1 MRVLVVG
8 RGWLGRPAI
17 EHLGAVPFPHA
28 GISTDLPA
36 DSAAVRLRDAIR
48 PDEGTVLVNLCG
60 LRHGTREDLH
70 RSNAHIPLIM
80 ATALAGSGAHLVH
93 VGSAAEYGVPAD
105 PRPLSEESVCSPT
118 SDYGVTKLSGTQA
131 VLDAMPTATV
141 LRPFN
146 VVDAD
151 LPHGSPMSDIGDRIS
166 RAIAS
171 QTPVEVL
178 AASTIRDYVS
188 RQFVIESISAAARLR
203 PAGVFNVCSGVGVST
218 GDIARM
224 VLQDR
229 QMANAITSSDDS
241 QSSTIIGDPT
251 RWRALTWL
259 AEALGC
265 RGIVETLGWSGG
277 GVGA

>member
-1 MRVLVVG
+1 
-8 RGWLGRPAI
+8 
-17 EHLGAVPFPHA
+17 
-28 GISTDLPA
+28 
-36 DSAAVRLRDAIR
+36 
-48 PDEGTVLVNLCG
+48 
-60 LRHGTREDLH
+60 
-70 RSNAHIPLIM
+70 M

-166 RAIAS
+166 RAITS

-224 VLQDR
+224 VLDDR
-229 QMANAITSSDDS
+229 QMPNAITSSDDS

-251 RWRALTWL
+251 RWRALTGL

-265 RGIVETLGWSGG
+265 RGIVETLGWSESIGS
-277 GVGA
+277 